1 MLVGSVAIPFWLEKD
16 INGYA
21 QLMIILSVVA
31 IPLVLMEYY
40 FTRERIIEDVAETTG
55 NENNIP
61 LKEQFKALFT
71 NKYWVILTVLV
82 LLQGIVDNFKGG
94 NVQYFYI
101 KFMLGGAENGFMYT
115 IYQIVTGVPLGI
127 GAFSI
132 YPIAKKIGI
141 KNMTIIGY
149 SLVLIGS
156 VIGWMFPD
164 QLVPAMVGG
173 FLRNMGWL
181 PNAYIFATLMC
192 YAFDSIEYKSK
203 LRLEGLLGIGIVTAI
218 MSLIYAP
225 FAGGFESV
233 ILQMGFVDME
243 GVVASA
249 AVKEFMTLSFY
260 LFDIILAAGFIILLP
275 FVDVEKKMPEIT
287 AELNRRKKEELE
299 NKLILKGVFKI
310 ICY

>member
-287 AELNRRKKEELE
+287 AELNRRKTEGANL
-299 NKLILKGVFKI
+299 
-310 ICY
+310 